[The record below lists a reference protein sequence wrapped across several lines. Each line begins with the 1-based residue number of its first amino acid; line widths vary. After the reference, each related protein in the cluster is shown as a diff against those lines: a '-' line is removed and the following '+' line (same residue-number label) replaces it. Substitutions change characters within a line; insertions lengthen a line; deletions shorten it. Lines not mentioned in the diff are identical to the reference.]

1 MRRLLILGA
10 VPIAMLAA
18 AGAPA
23 IIVGP
28 DGGTHYG
35 QFKGDPDSG
44 ISFRM
49 KRTESGNRR
58 IVDVFASGQNYT
70 CSGDGKPGE
79 TSQASLNRGF
89 RVKPDRTFGGK
100 ADATILGFDPP
111 ARFRGK
117 VRRHGRVV
125 GTLRLHGEIEPFEQ
139 PGANCDTGVQQWKA
153 KRSPP
158 VLKP

>member
-1 MRRLLILGA
+1 MRLWISLGLAIA
-10 VPIAMLAA
+10 VSATTVAH
-18 AGAPA
+18 G

-28 DGGTHYG
+28 GPGTHHG
-35 QFKGDPDSG
+35 EFRDDPQSG
-44 ISFRM
+44 ISFEMR
-49 KRTESGNRR
+49 RTDSGHRR
-58 IVDVFASGQNYT
+58 IVEVFASGMDFT
-70 CSGDGKPGE
+70 CEDGDPGQ
-79 TSQASLNRGF
+79 TSLVSLNRGF
-89 RVKPDRTFGGK
+89 RVKRDRTFEGR

-125 GTLRLHGEIEPFEQ
+125 GTLRVHGRIDPGNQ
-139 PGANCDTGVQQWKA
+139 PKTNCDTGVQEWKA